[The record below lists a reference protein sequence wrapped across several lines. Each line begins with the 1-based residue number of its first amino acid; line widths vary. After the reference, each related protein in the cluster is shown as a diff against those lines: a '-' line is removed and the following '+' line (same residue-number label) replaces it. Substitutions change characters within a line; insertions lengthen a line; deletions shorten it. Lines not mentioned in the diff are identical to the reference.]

1 MNPLVCM
8 PLYHWLS
15 WVAGIV
21 ALVAVVVGTPIGI
34 LCAYSGAKLA
44 IRACAKQQGCAMRIS
59 REKAQTTQDLS
70 EQIAKMRAENP
81 ELAAIHEAAR
91 KALEETGNHPAIPE
105 RHRAKEDKDR
115 DGQK

>member
-1 MNPLVCM
+1 M

-15 WVAGIV
+15 WVA
-21 ALVAVVVGTPIGI
+21 ALVVVVGAAVGVPVGI
-34 LCAYSGAKLA
+34 FCAKAGAKMAVELCSKA
-44 IRACAKQQGCAMRIS
+44 QGCALRMAK
-59 REKAQTTQDLS
+59 EKAQTTQDLS